1 MQHCPTCGARYRGG
15 SRCHRC
21 QTDLH
26 HLLLI
31 ERAAA
36 ALRRQARQA
45 LRDGRGVQARDD
57 AERACAL
64 HRCSESLAV
73 RAIVALRERD
83 FPLAL
88 RLWLEYEGTKAN
100 DGDRRMVRPEA
111 AR

>member
-1 MQHCPTCGARYRGG
+1 MKHCPTCGARYRGA

-21 QTDLH
+21 QTDLNQV
-26 HLLLI
+26 LLV

-36 ALRRQARQA
+36 ALRRRARQA

-64 HRCSESLAV
+64 HRCPDSLAV
-73 RAIVALRERD
+73 RAVVALRERD

-88 RLWLEYEGTKAN
+88 RLWFEYEGSRAK
-100 DGDRRMVRPEA
+100 
-111 AR
+111 

>member
-1 MQHCPTCGARYRGG
+1 MTHCPTCGARYRGG

-26 HLLLI
+26 QVLLI

-36 ALRRQARQA
+36 TLRRRARQA
-45 LRDGRGVQARDD
+45 LRDGRGDQARDD

-73 RAIVALRERD
+73 RAVVALRERD
-83 FPLAL
+83 YPLAL
-88 RLWLEYEGTKAN
+88 RLWFEHERSTAS
-100 DGDRRMVRPEA
+100 DGDRRMVGPEA

>member
-1 MQHCPTCGARYRGG
+1 MKRCPTCGARYREG

-26 HLLLI
+26 QVLLI

-36 ALRRQARQA
+36 SLRRQARLA
-45 LRDGRGVQARDD
+45 LRDGRGGQARDD

-64 HRCSESLAV
+64 HRCSDSLAV
-73 RAIVALRERD
+73 RAVVALREGD

-88 RLWLEYEGTKAN
+88 RLWFEYEGSKAS
-100 DGDRRMVRPEA
+100 DSAPE
-111 AR
+111 R

>member
-1 MQHCPTCGARYRGG
+1 MTHCPTCGARYRGG

-26 HLLLI
+26 QVLLI

-36 ALRRQARQA
+36 TLRRRARQA
-45 LRDGRGVQARDD
+45 LRDGRGDQARDD

-73 RAIVALRERD
+73 RAVVALRERD
-83 FPLAL
+83 YPLAL
-88 RLWLEYEGTKAN
+88 QLWLDY
-100 DGDRRMVRPEA
+100 A
-111 AR
+111 ARASDSAPER

>member
-1 MQHCPTCGARYRGG
+1 MTHCPTCGAGYRGG

-21 QTDLH
+21 HTDVRQV
-26 HLLLI
+26 LLI

-45 LRDGRGVQARDD
+45 LRDGRAGQARDD

-73 RAIVALRERD
+73 RAVVALRERD

-88 RLWLEYEGTKAN
+88 RLWREYEGSKAS
-100 DGDRRMVRPEA
+100 DGNRRTVRPEA